1 MHLTSG
7 SNNTHVTCLFAFC
20 AAISAGCFFG
30 VNALLLRLLVEVSPG
45 HRTLPL
51 HPGFTGAK
59 CVLKTFVARVQTF
72 VVGVS
77 FVYGRLT
84 SAATSAFW
92 CGFGQ
97 HDFQ

>member
-1 MHLTSG
+1 M
-7 SNNTHVTCLFAFC
+7 TCLFAFC
-20 AAISAGCFFG
+20 AAIAGACFFG
-30 VNALLLRLLVEVSPG
+30 ENALLLRLFVEVSPG

-77 FVYGRLT
+77 FVYGRFNVCGNFGLLVWFW
-84 SAATSAFW
+84 AARLSVKS
-92 CGFGQ
+92 
-97 HDFQ
+97 